1 MRALRSELT
10 FCSKVR
16 HGYIERSRKKPSA
29 RAFCCAE
36 VTCPPCFLGF
46 LAIVDVRASPKLLEN
61 QGAARAGS
69 GGRSCERLKI
79 NVLPP
84 LRLLARSASVARARM
99 FPLRLPNK
107 ELCKSHITMTR
118 ADGWMPVSSRQKLS
132 WADPRER

>member
-1 MRALRSELT
+1 MPWCRSELT

-99 FPLRLPNK
+99 FPLRLARTKNFVNP
-107 ELCKSHITMTR
+107 I
-118 ADGWMPVSSRQKLS
+118 
-132 WADPRER
+132 

>member
-46 LAIVDVRASPKLLEN
+46 LAIVDVRASPKLEN
-61 QGAARAGS
+61 QAARLAPDLVG
-69 GGRSCERLKI
+69 
-79 NVLPP
+79 VL
-84 LRLLARSASVARARM
+84 V
-99 FPLRLPNK
+99 N
-107 ELCKSHITMTR
+107 
-118 ADGWMPVSSRQKLS
+118 D
-132 WADPRER
+132 

>member
-46 LAIVDVRASPKLLEN
+46 LAIVDVRASPKLENHN

-84 LRLLARSASVARARM
+84 LRLLARSASVARARARM
-99 FPLRLPNK
+99 FPLRLARTKNFVNP
-107 ELCKSHITMTR
+107 I
-118 ADGWMPVSSRQKLS
+118 
-132 WADPRER
+132 

>member
-1 MRALRSELT
+1 MSGPLQCVIDFEGERGVRALRSELT

-61 QGAARAGS
+61 QGAARA
-69 GGRSCERLKI
+69 RRI
-79 NVLPP
+79 
-84 LRLLARSASVARARM
+84 
-99 FPLRLPNK
+99 
-107 ELCKSHITMTR
+107 
-118 ADGWMPVSSRQKLS
+118 W
-132 WADPRER
+132 WAFL

>member
-46 LAIVDVRASPKLLEN
+46 LAIVDVRASPKLEN